1 MIAPKIK
8 QDSNGKQ
15 DGFETKEFKISEVSE
30 EQMKIIR
37 DQSTIDDFALELPVD
52 VQATKSPPKLVESTS
67 PPPEEEIKKDVQKEK
82 ATTT

>member
-52 VQATKSPPKLVESTS
+52 V
-67 PPPEEEIKKDVQKEK
+67 
-82 ATTT
+82 